1 MKLPN
6 TVKPAVLAL
15 STWASSVLLLSACG
29 NLTGLDGSSKFSCK
43 APEGVHCTSVTANYY
58 NRGPVGAGE
67 EARRHAAEGS
77 APASAPRPA
86 MAPGLDPVALRSP
99 VRVLRLWVKAWEDSD
114 RDLVD
119 QSYVYVRV
127 DDGRWQVAHVQR
139 EEREV
144 YAPLRPPAAP
154 LSGPSSG
161 PSVASP
167 GPAAAKEGADLGHG
181 AMGMPPAIEPPR
193 Q

>member
-1 MKLPN
+1 MNPSN
-6 TVKPAVLAL
+6 SVKSAILARSLRL
-15 STWASSVLLLSACG
+15 SGVLLLSACG

-58 NRGPVGAGE
+58 NRGPAGAGDGKRPE
-67 EARRHAAEGS
+67 VEGEQSS
-77 APASAPRPA
+77 ALAPQTA

-119 QSYVYVRV
+119 QSFVYVRV
-127 DDGRWQVAHVQR
+127 DDGHWRAAHVR
-139 EEREV
+139 RAEHEA

-154 LSGPSSG
+154 
-161 PSVASP
+161 AP
-167 GPAAAKEGADLGHG
+167 GPAAAAPGATVAKEGADAGHG
-181 AMGMPPAIEPPR
+181 AVGAPPAIEPPR

>member
-6 TVKPAVLAL
+6 TVKPAVLAW
-15 STWASSVLLLSACG
+15 SACAASVLLLSACG
-29 NLTGLDGSSKFSCK
+29 NLSGLDGSSKFSCK

-58 NRGPVGAGE
+58 NRGSASTGE
-67 EARRHAAEGS
+67 VARREGAELRPA
-77 APASAPRPA
+77 APAPQPA
-86 MAPGLDPVALRSP
+86 MAPGPDPVALRSP

-139 EEREV
+139 AEREA

-154 LSGPSSG
+154 SPASAM
-161 PSVASP
+161 ASP
-167 GPAAAKEGADLGHG
+167 EPAAAKEGADIGHG
-181 AMGMPPAIEPPR
+181 AMGAPAAIEPPR